1 MYVDALWLIGTAAIR
16 TCFFLLRHGAH
27 RKFPRRPYW
36 LLPVSFFIKGF
47 LSLVAI
53 LTFALLPSYC
63 YLQLVWGKQTL
74 YSTFLFRAGG
84 YLSWGVEKACV
95 QLKVLHQQ
103 EIVRS
108 CRNRRKTRDVKLL
121 DVELDLR
128 FSGDDILML
137 VSHRLAGEICTLSVS
152 LVNFCEKW
160 QKSSVLVVGVT
171 VGRPGRGLF
180 RN

>member
-1 MYVDALWLIGTAAIR
+1 MYVDALWLIGSAAIR
-16 TCFFLLRHGAH
+16 TCFLRLRHGAH

-36 LLPVSFFIKGF
+36 LLPVSFFFKGF

-53 LTFALLPSYC
+53 LTFALLPSHG
-63 YLQLVWGKQTL
+63 YLQLDWGKQTL

-95 QLKVLHQQ
+95 QLKVVHQQ
-103 EIVRS
+103 EIIRS

-121 DVELDLR
+121 NVELDLR

-137 VSHRLAGEICTLSVS
+137 VSHKPAREICTLSVS
-152 LVNFCEKW
+152 GVNFCEKW
-160 QKSSVLVVGVT
+160 QNSSVLVVGIT
-171 VGRPGRGLF
+171 VARPSLGLF
-180 RN
+180 